1 MSLRAS
7 LLNQGE
13 ITVIALE
20 GKLDFE
26 SQDILRDSIVNLTRQ
41 GKKVVVDMEGLNFV
55 GSSGITNF
63 IRSLYEL
70 QERGLA
76 LGASYENGIALR
88 EDGYDTPLRFEDELA
103 RHKLLDL
110 IGDLSLVGRP
120 LAARVIAVKPSHTLN
135 CRFARLLASAVPA
148 GVDEKR
154 A

>member
-26 SQDILRDSIVNLTRQ
+26 SQDILRENILSLTRQ
-41 GKKVVVDMEGLNFV
+41 GKKVVVDMEGLSFV
-55 GSSGITNF
+55 GSSGITHF

-76 LGASYENGIALR
+76 VPHLCNVKSEFRKIISAYDINREFAIHDNREAAVDGFFRRGTFEN
-88 EDGYDTPLRFEDELA
+88 
-103 RHKLLDL
+103 
-110 IGDLSLVGRP
+110 
-120 LAARVIAVKPSHTLN
+120 N
-135 CRFARLLASAVPA
+135 
-148 GVDEKR
+148 
-154 A
+154 

>member
-41 GKKVVVDMEGLNFV
+41 GKKVVVGMEGLNFV

-76 LGASYENGIALR
+76 VPHLCNVKSEFRKIISAYDINR
-88 EDGYDTPLRFEDELA
+88 EFSIHDNRE
-103 RHKLLDL
+103 
-110 IGDLSLVGRP
+110 
-120 LAARVIAVKPSHTLN
+120 
-135 CRFARLLASAVPA
+135 SAVE
-148 GVDEKR
+148 GFFRSGESESH
-154 A
+154 

>member
-26 SQDILRDSIVNLTRQ
+26 NQDILRESIMNLTRQ

-70 QERGLA
+70 QERGMSVPRLCNVKSEFKKIISA
-76 LGASYENGIALR
+76 YDINKDFSISEGREAAVDCFFRAGANEN
-88 EDGYDTPLRFEDELA
+88 
-103 RHKLLDL
+103 
-110 IGDLSLVGRP
+110 
-120 LAARVIAVKPSHTLN
+120 N
-135 CRFARLLASAVPA
+135 
-148 GVDEKR
+148 
-154 A
+154 